1 MLIKNGKIFTM
12 AGQAL
17 ECGSILIK
25 NGKIVEVA
33 ENIDVLEE
41 EVIDAKGGYV
51 IPGMIDA
58 HTHIGGEEENM
69 GFEGHDINEMT
80 DPITPH
86 LRALDGVN
94 PADGAFRKA
103 VKAGVTSVLTGP
115 GSANVI
121 GGQFLAMKTHGNCID
136 EMILKEPVAMK
147 IAFGENPKRVYNSK
161 GKAPMTRMATAALLR
176 QTLTETKNY
185 IEKKK
190 KAEEKGDFFEVNLKY
205 EALVPVIEGKIPL
218 KAHAHRADDILT
230 ALRIAK
236 EFEVP
241 ITLDHCT
248 EGHFVVDQIKNSGVS
263 ALVGPTMTFSTKI
276 ELTNKS
282 FKTPV
287 ELTKAGIKVAIIT
300 DHPVIQIEHLPLC
313 AAFAMKAGLTFEE
326 ALSAITINA
335 AEIAGISDRVGSLEP
350 GKDADIVILDG
361 SPFEV
366 STTTLYTIVDGKVV
380 FSKYE

>member
-25 NGKIVEVA
+25 EGKIVEVG
-33 ENIDVLEE
+33 ENIVALEE

-80 DPITPH
+80 DPVTPH

-94 PADGAFRKA
+94 PVDGAFRKA

-185 IEKKK
+185 IGKKK
-190 KAEEKGDFFEVNLKY
+190 KADEKGDFFEINLKY

-236 EFEVP
+236 EFNVP

-248 EGHFVVDQIKNSGVS
+248 EGHLIVDQIKNSGVS

-287 ELTKAGIKVAIIT
+287 ELTKAGVKVAIIT

-313 AAFAMKAGLTFEE
+313 AAYTMKAGLTFEE
-326 ALSAITINA
+326 ALSTITINA
-335 AEIAGISDRVGSLEP
+335 AEIAGIADRVGSLEP

-366 STTTLYTIVDGKVV
+366 ATTTLYTIVDGKVV

>member
-12 AGQAL
+12 NGQAL

-25 NGKIVEVA
+25 DGKIVEVA

-69 GFEGHDINEMT
+69 GFEGRDINEMT

-94 PADGAFRKA
+94 PVDGAFRKA

-185 IEKKK
+185 IGKKK
-190 KAEEKGDFFEVNLKY
+190 KAEEKGDFFEINLKY

-236 EFEVP
+236 EFNVP

-248 EGHFVVDQIKNSGVS
+248 EGHLIIDQIKNSGVS

-287 ELTKAGIKVAIIT
+287 ELIKAGVKVAIIT

-326 ALSAITINA
+326 ALSTITINA
-335 AEIAGISDRVGSLEP
+335 AEIAGIADRVGSLEP

-366 STTTLYTIVDGKVV
+366 ATTTLYTIVDGKVV